1 MACKSTHPLS
11 VHPDDKSNRTLRGF
25 TLVELLVVIAII
37 AILIAL
43 LLPAVQM
50 AREAARR
57 AQCVNNL
64 KQIGLGLHAY
74 HGTHQT
80 FPASRNTGMSVGEM
94 YNQGL
99 MNHNCNGATWYV
111 GNSLSWRVMILPF
124 VEQQPLY
131 DLFDM
136 DSWWHCLPESKGPPW
151 PPPQGAGK
159 NKKHEKRV
167 IPIYVCPTDITP
179 VVRKGPEIK
188 NIGKRRVAGTN
199 YAAMLSVNIFDSSRD
214 GGLPEIY
221 INIKKFRDGTSHTVQ
236 SVEVF
241 RGKSYWENGWG
252 FDASTQRCAR
262 WAESSAHC
270 GANASR
276 RPNDPRAD
284 EIDWL
289 DDAALGRRGPRPAS
303 SLHPGGVNAL
313 FADGSCHFVTENI
326 NLRVW
331 KNSCGRDDGRTP
343 TYR

>member
-1 MACKSTHPLS
+1 MVCKSSHPRS
-11 VHPDDKSNRTLRGF
+11 VHPDDRSHRTRRGF

-57 AQCVNNL
+57 ASCVNNL

-80 FPASRNTGMSVGEM
+80 FPASRNTGVSVGEM
-94 YNQGL
+94 QAQGITTPCP
-99 MNHNCNGATWYV
+99 NAPWYV

-124 VEQQPLY
+124 VEQQQLY
-131 DLFDM
+131 NLFDM
-136 DSWWHCLPESKGPPW
+136 DSWWHCLPRGGS
-151 PPPQGAGK
+151 GK
-159 NKKHEKRV
+159 NWKHEERV
-167 IPIYVCPTDITP
+167 IPIYICPSDITP
-179 VVRKGPEIK
+179 VVRQDIL
-188 NIGKRRVAGTN
+188 NVDKRKVAGTN
-199 YAAMLSVNIFDSSRD
+199 YAAMLSRDERDRSRD

-221 INIKKFRDGTSHTVQ
+221 IDIKHFRDGTSHTVQ

-241 RGKSYWENGWG
+241 RGKSYLQNAW
-252 FDASTQRCAR
+252 FKDASRQRCAR
-262 WAESSAHC
+262 WAESSAMC

-289 DDAALGRRGPRPAS
+289 DDSAVGRWGPRPAS

-313 FADGSCHFVTENI
+313 FADGSCHFVM
-326 NLRVW
+326 
-331 KNSCGRDDGRTP
+331 
-343 TYR
+343 

>member
-1 MACKSTHPLS
+1 MPCNPSLPGE
-11 VHPDDKSNRTLRGF
+11 VHPDTSRCRMRRGF

-99 MNHNCNGATWYV
+99 MNHDCNGATWYV

-199 YAAMLSVNIFDSSRD
+199 YAAMLSVNIFDSS
-214 GGLPEIY
+214 P
-221 INIKKFRDGTSHTVQ
+221 
-236 SVEVF
+236 
-241 RGKSYWENGWG
+241 
-252 FDASTQRCAR
+252 
-262 WAESSAHC
+262 
-270 GANASR
+270 
-276 RPNDPRAD
+276 
-284 EIDWL
+284 
-289 DDAALGRRGPRPAS
+289 
-303 SLHPGGVNAL
+303 
-313 FADGSCHFVTENI
+313 
-326 NLRVW
+326 
-331 KNSCGRDDGRTP
+331 
-343 TYR
+343 

>member
-1 MACKSTHPLS
+1 MPCNPSLPGE
-11 VHPDDKSNRTLRGF
+11 VHPDTSRCRMLRGF
-25 TLVELLVVIAII
+25 TLVELLVVIGII

-57 AQCVNNL
+57 ARCVNNL

-80 FPASRNTGMSVGEM
+80 FPASRNTGVSVGEM
-94 YNQGL
+94 QAQGITTPCP
-99 MNHNCNGATWYV
+99 NAPWYV

-124 VEQQPLY
+124 VEQQQLY
-131 DLFDM
+131 NLFDM
-136 DSWWHCLPESKGPPW
+136 DSWWHCLPRARGS
-151 PPPQGAGK
+151 GK
-159 NKKHEKRV
+159 NWKHEERV
-167 IPIYVCPTDITP
+167 IPIYICPSDITP
-179 VVRKGPEIK
+179 VVRQDIL
-188 NIGKRRVAGTN
+188 NVDKRKVAGTN
-199 YAAMLSVNIFDSSRD
+199 YAAMLSVNNFDSSRD

-221 INIKKFRDGTSHTVQ
+221 INIKHFRDGTSHTVQ

-241 RGKSYWENGWG
+241 RGKSYWQTAW
-252 FDASTQRCAR
+252 FKDASTQRCAR
-262 WAESSAHC
+262 WAESSAMC

-289 DDAALGRRGPRPAS
+289 DDSALGRWGPRPAS

-326 NLRVW
+326 DLSVW
-331 KNSCGRDDGRTP
+331 KNSCGQDDGRTP